1 MILNGAYIHR
11 RNIAG
16 YTALYLA
23 TLKNNINIVRLLLG
37 HGANINDIGEKHG
50 TPLHVAAKGGHDDMA
65 EFLLFHGAE
74 IDFKNMDGNSP
85 LYFAMNFPKIMK
97 LLIRHGANVNDRNN
111 EGFTPLHTAVSK
123 GKEDAVKVLLRNGS
137 DIDALRTSNFNYQQ
151 ESSLHMAVRNDDF
164 TMVQLFIHYNANI
177 NVKSGLGHTPL
188 VLSITLNR
196 TKISEILIQNGAFI
210 DYASA
215 YGSSIID
222 YAIHIGD
229 DKMVQIINAN
239 IDFDKFRNNFG
250 ETPLEKTIIMGEIEM
265 TKLIVFHS

>member
-1 MILNGAYIHR
+1 MGLLHEAVSQNSVQAVQRLIDIGVKINKEDLSYGGTPLHIASYKGYETIARLLILNGAYIHR

-50 TPLHVAAKGGHDDMA
+50 TPLHVAVKEGHDDMA

-137 DIDALRTSNFNYQQ
+137 DIDALRTSTRKFP
-151 ESSLHMAVRNDDF
+151 SH
-164 TMVQLFIHYNANI
+164 
-177 NVKSGLGHTPL
+177 
-188 VLSITLNR
+188 
-196 TKISEILIQNGAFI
+196 
-210 DYASA
+210 
-215 YGSSIID
+215 GS
-222 YAIHIGD
+222 
-229 DKMVQIINAN
+229 
-239 IDFDKFRNNFG
+239 
-250 ETPLEKTIIMGEIEM
+250 
-265 TKLIVFHS
+265 